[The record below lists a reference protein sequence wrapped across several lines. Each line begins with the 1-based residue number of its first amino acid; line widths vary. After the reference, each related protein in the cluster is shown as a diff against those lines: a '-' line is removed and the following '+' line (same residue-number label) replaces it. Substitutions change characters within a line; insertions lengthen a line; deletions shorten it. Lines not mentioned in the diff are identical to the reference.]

1 MRSSRADI
9 SSWVVRGLYLFAF
22 ILVFWPAVDL
32 LTNTAPFRPGDVR
45 WRYGF
50 GGLLAGFLHTPIL
63 GLVLATLVAYQRR
76 SRLTLRTLAS
86 IELLGALVLVLV
98 MGMFALDVVQMRA
111 MRPPASLSSFV
122 AGAAISEAKH
132 LTAFLVLVSLGIG
145 SWRTGALMDEST
157 DRVSTEAPKGRGIVA
172 ASGSARS

>member
-1 MRSSRADI
+1 MRSSKSDI

-22 ILVFWPAVDL
+22 VLVFWPAVDL
-32 LTNTAPFRPGDVR
+32 LTNTMPFRLGDVR

-50 GGLLAGFLHTPIL
+50 GGILAGFLHTPIL
-63 GLVLATLVAYQRR
+63 GLVIATFVAYGRR
-76 SRLTLRTLAS
+76 SRMTLRALAS
-86 IELLGALVLVLV
+86 LELLAALALVIV
-98 MGMFALDVVQMRA
+98 MVMFALDAVQMRA
-111 MRPPASLSSFV
+111 MRPPESLPSFI

-145 SWRTGALMDEST
+145 SWKTGALMDE
-157 DRVSTEAPKGRGIVA
+157 APSRATSDAPRGIVA